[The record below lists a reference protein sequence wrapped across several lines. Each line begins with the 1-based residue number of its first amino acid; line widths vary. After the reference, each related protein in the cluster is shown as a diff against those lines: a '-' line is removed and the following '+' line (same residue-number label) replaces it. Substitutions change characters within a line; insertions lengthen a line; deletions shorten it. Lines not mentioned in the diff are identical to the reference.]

1 MKQTRSTDLP
11 LLPTSAVGSHAPT
24 GWLLTAIDAIGR
36 GEMGQDD
43 IDELMRDATDI
54 AVLDMERAGLDV
66 LVDGEMRR
74 NDFNLGFYVRLHGI
88 EPMPPARRLGPEGHD
103 QRGKWRVF
111 EDISA
116 PNGLG
121 CVEDFA
127 YVQSISDR
135 PVKACVPGPFTLSG
149 RIQTG
154 GLYKDRIDAA
164 WALVPIV
171 NAECRALQEAGAR
184 FIQVDEPSA
193 AVYPDRI
200 AEYVQ
205 LFNAAVAGIDARI
218 GSHICFGNFRG
229 RPGSAALLSADIPG
243 ALRHAVRSVP
253 ARIRQSGDGRDRAVE
268 GVPATTA
275 SSDAALIDVK
285 NYWCETPE
293 VVAERIRAALK
304 YVAPD
309 KLWIVPD
316 CGFSQTARWATK
328 RKLAAMVQGA
338 QIVRREL
345 AG

>member
-1 MKQTRSTDLP
+1 MKQTLADLP

-36 GEMGQDD
+36 GELGQDD

-74 NDFNLGFYVRLHGI
+74 NDFNLGFYIRIQGI
-88 EPMPPARRLGPEGHD
+88 EPIPAPRKLGPEGHD
-103 QRGKWRVF
+103 QRGKWRVY
-111 EDISA
+111 EELSA
-116 PNGLG
+116 PDGLG
-121 CVEDFA
+121 CIEDFL
-127 YVQSISDR
+127 YVQSVSNR

-154 GLYKDRIDAA
+154 GIYKDRIEAA

-171 NAECRALQEAGAR
+171 NAECRALQAAGAT

-193 AVYPDRI
+193 AVYPDRM
-200 AEYVQ
+200 AEYVT
-205 LFNAAVAGIDARI
+205 LFNAAVEGVDAKI
-218 GSHICFGNFRG
+218 GSHICFGNYRG
-229 RPGSAALLSADIPG
+229 RPVAQRSYRPIFPRLFDMRCDQYLLEFANRELAEIELWKEFPN
-243 ALRHAVRSVP
+243 
-253 ARIRQSGDGRDRAVE
+253 DRE
-268 GVPATTA
+268 LGFGV
-275 SSDAALIDVK
+275 IDVK

-293 VVAERIRAALK
+293 IVASRIRTALT
-304 YVAPD
+304 YVAPE

-316 CGFSQTARWATK
+316 CGFSQTARWAAK
-328 RKLAAMVQGA
+328 RKLAAMVDGA
-338 QIVRREL
+338 RIVRQEL

>member
-1 MKQTRSTDLP
+1 MPTTLAKLP

-24 GWLLTAIDAIGR
+24 GWLLTAIRAIER
-36 GEMGQDD
+36 GELGSDD
-43 IDELMRDATDI
+43 IDEVMRDATDI
-54 AVLDMERAGLDV
+54 AVLDMVRAGLDV

-74 NDFNLGFYVRLHGI
+74 NDFNLGFYVRLAGI

-103 QRGKWRVF
+103 QRGKWRVV
-111 EDISA
+111 DHITA

-121 CVEDFA
+121 CVEDFT
-127 YVQSISDR
+127 YVQSIADR

-154 GLYKDRIDAA
+154 GIYRHRLDVA
-164 WALVPIV
+164 WALAPIV
-171 NAECRALQEAGAR
+171 NAECRALQAAGAT

-200 AEYVQ
+200 DEYVA
-205 LFNAAVAGIDARI
+205 LFGAAVEGIDAKI
-218 GSHICFGNFRG
+218 GSHICFGNYRG
-229 RPGSAALLSADIPG
+229 RPVANRTYRPIFPKIFDMRCDQYLLEFANREMAEIELWKEFPN
-243 ALRHAVRSVP
+243 
-253 ARIRQSGDGRDRAVE
+253 DRE
-268 GVPATTA
+268 LGCGV
-275 SSDAALIDVK
+275 IDVK

-293 VVAERIRAALK
+293 VVADRIRTALRF
-304 YVAPD
+304 VEPD

-328 RKLAAMVQGA
+328 RKLRSMVEGAA
-338 QIVRREL
+338 IVRQEL